1 MGGGQGFWLQS
12 LMSPLGFMLDL
23 LQKLL
28 WTILLSTF
36 LLQPYRRY
44 CFPTVEGHEEFQ
56 KRQSHKMHKG
66 DLKVFSLLYCTS
78 ITGLGAIGPSFW
90 SPLIGTVLYQ
100 HVVLNGKVTLH
111 VHHVL
116 IRQIHILISI

>member
-12 LMSPLGFMLDL
+12 LVSPLGFMLDL

-44 CFPTVEGHEEFQ
+44 CFPKAEGDRTFDKCKDQ
-56 KRQSHKMHKG
+56 KGRQGRCIYEVHFSNKAIQSALHKILIQ
-66 DLKVFSLLYCTS
+66 LKVRYVTFYMYYLLC
-78 ITGLGAIGPSFW
+78 IA
-90 SPLIGTVLYQ
+90 
-100 HVVLNGKVTLH
+100 NG
-111 VHHVL
+111 
-116 IRQIHILISI
+116 